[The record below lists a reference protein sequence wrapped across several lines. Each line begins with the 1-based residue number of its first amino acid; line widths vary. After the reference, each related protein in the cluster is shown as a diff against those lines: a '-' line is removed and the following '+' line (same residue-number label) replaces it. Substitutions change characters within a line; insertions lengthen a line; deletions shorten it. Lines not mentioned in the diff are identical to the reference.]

1 MYWLYYY
8 NTACTYHF
16 WPIISYHMRT
26 VKVMRAT
33 LTWKNKSNKIS
44 MLVYLCNRRAT
55 FQKYIRSKTHTQV
68 LRIKIIIIVPWISW
82 DFPGTDNGLRK
93 RLMRQ
98 PKNTSSLR
106 EEKNMEGKKQGEIM
120 RYVWGS
126 FMRSLESKHGIFNYK
141 RFFEWL

>member
-1 MYWLYYY
+1 
-8 NTACTYHF
+8 
-16 WPIISYHMRT
+16 
-26 VKVMRAT
+26 
-33 LTWKNKSNKIS
+33 
-44 MLVYLCNRRAT
+44 
-55 FQKYIRSKTHTQV
+55 
-68 LRIKIIIIVPWISW
+68 
-82 DFPGTDNGLRK
+82 
-93 RLMRQ
+93 MRQ